1 MLASQYEDAIQL
13 GREALAMA
21 TELGLGELRAAALNS
36 IGGGQFSRGDMRGL
50 EVTREAARVA
60 REANAGFEL
69 SRATGNLASNLRS
82 AGNLAEA
89 AALWRQAAVDADK
102 YGQTGM
108 SRWLRGV
115 DTAVE
120 YALGNWDESFSGAD
134 AFIAEVEAGAPH
146 YLAAQAYLS
155 RALIRLARGE
165 DVKIAADADEFVAL
179 ARRTRDPQNLYL
191 CLAGAAHVHQELGNS
206 DVAFA
211 LADEVLAAIARGEGL
226 GYSITFAPVLAWTA
240 VEAGRGAEARS
251 RAGAVRCGPVVSC
264 GDRVCAG

>member
-1 MLASQYEDAIQL
+1 
-13 GREALAMA
+13 
-21 TELGLGELRAAALNS
+21 
-36 IGGGQFSRGDMRGL
+36 
-50 EVTREAARVA
+50 
-60 REANAGFEL
+60 
-69 SRATGNLASNLRS
+69 
-82 AGNLAEA
+82 
-89 AALWRQAAVDADK
+89 
-102 YGQTGM
+102 M